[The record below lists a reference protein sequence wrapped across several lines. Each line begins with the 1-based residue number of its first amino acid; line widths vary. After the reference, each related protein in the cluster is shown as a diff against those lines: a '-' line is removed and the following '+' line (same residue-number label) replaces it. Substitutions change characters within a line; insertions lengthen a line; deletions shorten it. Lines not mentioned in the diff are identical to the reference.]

1 MKKLLLSVVAI
12 FAFCVQQSSAQ
23 CIPDPNITIPGIYP
37 DSATGLAP
45 GVVNTPYSEVIQI
58 RVPLDT
64 SLLGVQIVVDSITLI
79 STSNLPPG
87 LSSACNPTSCKFLG
101 GTNGC
106 ILIDGTPNTAG
117 SYQMKAVTST
127 RAHTLIGSFQLP
139 AQIDTIDYYIITIAG
154 PNSIN
159 NINSGRFE
167 MLQNEP
173 NPFSSITN
181 ITFNTPIESSLEFK
195 VFNLLGKEVMRKTI
209 ITEAGKNVL
218 KLEAND
224 FTPGVY
230 MYSLSNGVRT
240 FTKRM
245 IVSKK

>member
-1 MKKLLLSVVAI
+1 MNKFLLTVVACFI
-12 FAFCVQQSSAQ
+12 FSVQLSYSQ

-45 GVVNTPYSEVIQI
+45 GMVGDPYSEVIQI

-64 SLLGVQIVVDSITLI
+64 SLLGVQIVVDSITLL
-79 STSNLPPG
+79 SVSSLPPG
-87 LSSACNPTSCKFLG
+87 LSSACNPSTCKFLG

-106 ILIDGTPNTAG
+106 ILIDGIPTAAG

-139 AQIDTIDYYIITIAG
+139 AQIDTIDYYIISIAG

-159 NINSGRFE
+159 NLNSGRFE
-167 MLQNEP
+167 MMQNEP
-173 NPFSSITN
+173 NPFNSITN

-195 VFNLLGKEVMRKTI
+195 VYNLLGKEVLRKTI
-209 ITEAGKNVL
+209 LTEAGKNIL